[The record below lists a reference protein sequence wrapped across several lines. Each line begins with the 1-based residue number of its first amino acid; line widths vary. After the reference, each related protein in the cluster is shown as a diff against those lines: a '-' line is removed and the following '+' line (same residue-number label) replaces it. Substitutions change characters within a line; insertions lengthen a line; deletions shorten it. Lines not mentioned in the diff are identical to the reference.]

1 MRENTGRQTVTTIN
15 FADGRAAVTEWTK
28 AEADTM
34 QWVID
39 AYADQHRA
47 NLRDVEYLREYGVAE
62 VFEYDLPGLYVTA
75 LMVDGEVMT
84 AFAVED
90 DDITRLHTAAR
101 TGRTLRIRYVKP
113 DGSVSRRETVVQSV
127 KLTKAGHVVVRA
139 EDRKADDMRT
149 FRADRITHTTL
160 HRATAP
166 ATPSKAALAAEF
178 RATATPARPVVRS
191 TGYDESRN
199 SVWNQ
204 LDPASPARPQTAER
218 TVSVVTDIYSTTPG
232 TAAAL
237 EAPEDVQDRIAERYA
252 LGYQYAY
259 VTV

>member
-15 FADGRAAVTEWTK
+15 FADGRAAVTEWTR

-166 ATPSKAALAAEF
+166 VRPSKAALAAEF
-178 RATATPARPVVRS
+178 RATATPARPVVI
-191 TGYDESRN
+191 
-199 SVWNQ
+199 
-204 LDPASPARPQTAER
+204 PAQR
-218 TVSVVTDIYSTTPG
+218 TETVQVITDIYSTEPG

-237 EAPEDVQDRIAERYA
+237 EAPEEIQGLIAERYA
-252 LGYQYAY
+252 LGHAYAF